1 MSIMLIVS
9 IEIQL
14 AHKEAKICYQL
25 TPIFDV
31 QCISVNSTVYK
42 FKFNR
47 CEVYLVNGHKAVAQ
61 WTESCIRYERE
72 TWVDAILEKSMKL
85 SGKVKLL
92 NPYETAS
99 VVTLLTSFTRF
110 LKLMD
115 DFKMYKWTT
124 QCGKALE
131 NFVNFIGNKLRG
143 AIYCSL
149 KRICYMKS

>member
-1 MSIMLIVS
+1 MDTKLWHSGQSHVFGM
-9 IEIQL
+9 
-14 AHKEAKICYQL
+14 
-25 TPIFDV
+25 
-31 QCISVNSTVYK
+31 
-42 FKFNR
+42 
-47 CEVYLVNGHKAVAQ
+47 
-61 WTESCIRYERE
+61 RE

-124 QCGKALE
+124 Q
-131 NFVNFIGNKLRG
+131 
-143 AIYCSL
+143 
-149 KRICYMKS
+149 